1 MFGAK
6 FFEKFT
12 TNGDLGLAGSR
23 MVTSAD
29 EAGGGR
35 SVAEKAKALPAPT
48 ETLKEVFLDIKDSLR
63 SVVQNTSKTVELL
76 SSLTTI
82 EAQEQIKDQAEDR
95 RESIGRGETDKEKGP
110 GILSKVGGAL
120 QKVNPFSEEF
130 GFGNIG
136 RLLLFGA
143 GLLALNLFGNKL
155 W

>member
-35 SVAEKAKALPAPT
+35 NVAEKAKALPAPT

-82 EAQEQIKDQAEDR
+82 EAQEQIK
-95 RESIGRGETDKEKGP
+95 GTD
-110 GILSKVGGAL
+110 
-120 QKVNPFSEEF
+120 
-130 GFGNIG
+130 
-136 RLLLFGA
+136 
-143 GLLALNLFGNKL
+143 
-155 W
+155 